1 MSDVLAAV
9 AAALLVVGTGFT
21 FVAAIGLFRMPDS
34 YARLHVA
41 TKPATLGVAM
51 TFTAAML
58 QVPLGALTTR
68 LAVAVLF
75 QFWTI
80 PAANHLL
87 ASLQWSVSAGQSC
100 LCPKRREPLF
110 PTICLKA
117 LTIVKPLTTMAHT
130 LPI

>member
-87 ASLQWSVSAGQSC
+87 GRAARRAGVPASTRTVGDDSD
-100 LCPKRREPLF
+100 PP
-110 PTICLKA
+110 PT
-117 LTIVKPLTTMAHT
+117 
-130 LPI
+130 